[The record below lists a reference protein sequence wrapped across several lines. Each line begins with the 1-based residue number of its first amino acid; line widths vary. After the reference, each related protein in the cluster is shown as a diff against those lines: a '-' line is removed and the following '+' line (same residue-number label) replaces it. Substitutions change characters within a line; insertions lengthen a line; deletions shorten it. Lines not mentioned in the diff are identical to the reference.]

1 MRFLFYDKVAEL
13 EKSRFI
19 VGVKAFALSEEFH
32 GRHFSKAPCVPGV
45 ILIEAMAQLL
55 GWLISYSYDF
65 KVFGIMSVL
74 ERVEVATELRPGVQ
88 AQIRAEI
95 IATTQK
101 DTLGK
106 AWMEAAGGRVA
117 AVERIIYRHFAEAEP
132 SRLARQFG
140 YYSGMKEFPRDP
152 ENRE

>member
-13 EKSRFI
+13 EKGRFI
-19 VGVKAFALSEEFH
+19 VGSKAFALSEEFH
-32 GRHFSKAPCVPGV
+32 ERHFSKVPCVPGV

-74 ERVEVATELRPGVQ
+74 EGVEVAAKLRPGVQ

-117 AVERIIYRHFAEAEP
+117 AVERIIYRHFVEEAP
-132 SRLARQFG
+132 SRLARQFS
-140 YYSGMKEFPRDP
+140 YYSGMKEFPPDP
-152 ENRE
+152 VSHH